1 MSKNFNQRGDKRF
14 KYEAIIWHESILPGR
29 FYKAGI
35 CNISRNGLR
44 FESDQTLYQGE
55 EIYIS
60 GSKPESSGNIPA
72 DCTRVEI
79 KWREDLQDS
88 SFRFGYGAK
97 FLEPDNPFEKTVAK
111 KKLVR
116 RHIRESDG
124 RNKKDPREHIRE
136 IYRKEIVFT
145 IKNHEYKGFITNMS
159 RGGAFITTKHKC
171 ALGQVIQLDLQEDGA
186 CKDAKLKGWVVRLSP
201 NGIGLKFDR
210 RIRRDR
216 RKNSGQKDR
225 RGHVRK
231 ARSF

>member
-1 MSKNFNQRGDKRF
+1 MNFDQRKDKRL
-14 KYEAIIWHESILPGR
+14 KYEAILWHESILPGR

-35 CNISRNGLR
+35 CNISRNGLY

-60 GSKPESSGNIPA
+60 VSKPESSGNIPA
-72 DCTRVEI
+72 NCARVEI
-79 KWREDLQDS
+79 KWRKDLQDS
-88 SFRFGYGAK
+88 SFQFGYGAK
-97 FLEPDNPFEKTVAK
+97 FLEPDNPFVKTVAK
-111 KKLVR
+111 KKLIR
-116 RHIRESDG
+116 RHVKRSDG
-124 RNKKDPREHIRE
+124 KYKKDPREHIRD

-171 ALGQVIQLDLQEDGA
+171 ALGQVIQLDLQEDSS
-186 CKDAKLKGWVVRLSP
+186 CRDAKLKGWVVRLSP

-225 RGHVRK
+225 RRHVRK
-231 ARSF
+231 GRSF